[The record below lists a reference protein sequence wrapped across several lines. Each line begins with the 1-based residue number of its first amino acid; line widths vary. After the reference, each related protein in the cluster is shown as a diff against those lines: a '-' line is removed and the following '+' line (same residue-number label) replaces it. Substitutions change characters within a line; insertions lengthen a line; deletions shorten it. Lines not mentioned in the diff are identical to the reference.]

1 MVGVAAA
8 EDIISSTPTKP
19 LENEIEETLAE
30 RIAKRLKAN
39 KAK

>member
-8 EDIISSTPTKP
+8 EDIISSTPTEP
-19 LENEIEETLAE
+19 LEDEIEETLAE